1 MKKERNTY
9 QKTLIKDIVLN
20 MSTHPSADAVYEKVK
35 EVCPTVSKA
44 TVYRILNDL
53 ADKGEVYRVKV
64 LDGPDRYDKTICR
77 HYHVKCASCGRVVDT
92 MYLEEENIEKLAE
105 KGCEFKITGHE
116 IIFEGICP
124 DCANNNKK

>member
-20 MSTHPSADAVYEKVK
+20 MCTHPSADEVFEKVK
-35 EVCPTVSKA
+35 EQCPTVSRS

-64 LDGPDRYDKTICR
+64 LDGPDRYDKTMCR
-77 HYHVKCASCGRVVDT
+77 HYHVKCTKCGSVADSE
-92 MYLEEENIEKLAE
+92 YFEKDNIEIAPE
-105 KGCEFKITGHE
+105 KCSGYKVTGYE
-116 IIFEGICP
+116 ICFEGICP
-124 DCANNNKK
+124 ECLSDNN